1 MITFND
7 LITKS
12 GLTTIIIPIISHS
25 KQIST
30 KFNVTQLQRG
40 LEEKKIKHKHKEQKL
55 SSKREHA
62 PNAVR

>member
-30 KFNVTQLQRG
+30 KLAQLQRG

>member
-30 KFNVTQLQRG
+30 KLAQRG

-55 SSKREHA
+55 SGKREQA
-62 PNAVR
+62 PNAVG